1 MSEEIFDYII
11 AGAGSAGCVIAN
23 CLSALPDTSVLLLEA
38 GGPDRNIWFR
48 IPLGIGRIVGDRRYT
63 WNARTEP
70 EPGLHGN
77 RIGWESG
84 KVLGGSSS
92 VNGMLAV
99 RGHPQKYDEWE
110 AAGCPGWGFKDVL
123 PYFKRLENCEFGDS
137 EFRGKSGPISVSEAN
152 VDVLGH
158 AFLESCGSAGYSRT
172 SDYNGRQP
180 EGAGPF
186 QLCVRNGVR
195 SSTSSAYLRP
205 ALRRNSLKTITHA
218 VVQEVVFRE
227 RRAIG
232 VRYSLGNDT
241 LFARA
246 RREVIVCSGG
256 IRSPQLL
263 ELSGIGQGQILEKH
277 GIKVV
282 QHLSEVGEN
291 LQDHLMVRV
300 CFECTEPVTIYDLLQ
315 SPTRMTIELAKYL
328 FFRKG
333 MFSIPSFSALAF
345 VCSEFGLPIPD
356 LRIQLGL
363 TSGKRR
369 LSGEVRTGLD
379 PFSGF
384 HLGGYSIYPRSRGSL
399 HIRSRNPNETP
410 AIVANYLSDLIDRA
424 KSVRVIKLLR
434 QISAHPPLISL
445 YGARSVLVRKSLM
458 TAHYSNTCGIT
469 ARPVGILAVPA
480 KWEMTIWLLSIPDCA
495 CME

>member
-1 MSEEIFDYII
+1 M
-11 AGAGSAGCVIAN
+11 
-23 CLSALPDTSVLLLEA
+23 
-38 GGPDRNIWFR
+38 
-48 IPLGIGRIVGDRRYT
+48 
-63 WNARTEP
+63 
-70 EPGLHGN
+70 
-77 RIGWESG
+77 
-84 KVLGGSSS
+84 
-92 VNGMLAV
+92 
-99 RGHPQKYDEWE
+99 
-110 AAGCPGWGFKDVL
+110 
-123 PYFKRLENCEFGDS
+123 
-137 EFRGKSGPISVSEAN
+137 
-152 VDVLGH
+152 
-158 AFLESCGSAGYSRT
+158 
-172 SDYNGRQP
+172 
-180 EGAGPF
+180 
-186 QLCVRNGVR
+186 
-195 SSTSSAYLRP
+195 
-205 ALRRNSLKTITHA
+205 
-218 VVQEVVFRE
+218 
-227 RRAIG
+227 
-232 VRYSLGNDT
+232 
-241 LFARA
+241 FARA

-282 QHLSEVGEN
+282 QHLSGVGEN

-410 AIVANYLSDLIDRA
+410 AIVANYLSDSIDRA

-434 QISAHPPLISL
+434 QISAHPPLNQLIRREVRPGAEIIDDSSL
-445 YGARSVLVRKSLM
+445 LEYVRDHGETCWHPCGTCKMGDDNMAVVDTRLRVHGVTGLRVADASVMPFLVS
-458 TAHYSNTCGIT
+458 SNTNI
-469 ARPVGILAVPA
+469 P
-480 KWEMTIWLLSIPDCA
+480 TIMIGERAADLIAELRLL
-495 CME
+495 